1 MIDDEKE
8 VYKFGF
14 EKLDVYRRSIEFS
27 NDIIDL
33 AKKFPRTEQYG
44 LISQIKRASSSI
56 SLNLAEGG
64 GRHHKREKKQYYRI
78 ARESAYEC
86 IPILTIALKQEII
99 TQKEY
104 DDFYNECFEISCMIS
119 GLIKSV
125 DKKN

>member
-44 LISQIKRASSSI
+44 LISQIKRESSSI
-56 SLNLAEGG
+56 SLNLE
-64 GRHHKREKKQYYRI
+64 
-78 ARESAYEC
+78 
-86 IPILTIALKQEII
+86 
-99 TQKEY
+99 
-104 DDFYNECFEISCMIS
+104 
-119 GLIKSV
+119 
-125 DKKN
+125 